1 MEVASTPKDHSLVGR
16 ESQID
21 EFYREYLIKA
31 RVNNYKVVS
40 VWGTPGVGKS
50 AFVRSL
56 FGSNKV
62 IDQKH
67 FQKYAWVDVSHP
79 FIVRNFFRRLH
90 LELDSDSVHAN
101 VNPVEGCR
109 KIILKGEWCLIVIDN
124 IQSTEEWDMIESALL
139 SGTSK
144 TIVVVITTEA
154 SIALHCADKAE
165 LAFNVK
171 CLESDA
177 AFDVFKQEN
186 TIQSKSTVKEICGN
200 HEVYKVITK
209 CGGLP
214 KVIISIACLL
224 TKNPVKWKHIANCL
238 NGQFIYYL
246 ENKTEL
252 TSLHDL
258 FDWMRSYFHALSDD
272 GSYSIRRRRLVMRW
286 VAEGYFQDS
295 DRNTAGEKGEK
306 LFSDL
311 LELSMIQQ
319 SCLTA
324 STQMRIVLYKISS
337 FFHEFIMSRPEEEGH
352 CHPTNRRRG
361 RHLVIEE
368 CWDRDKFVFENI
380 DFSRLRSLT
389 VFGKWES
396 FLVSS
401 NMKVLRV
408 LDLEDA
414 SGVTNKDVEKILKL
428 LCRLKFLSLR
438 GCSEVTCL
446 PSSLGDLRQLQI
458 LDVKG
463 TSIAF
468 LPKSITNLKRLQYIR
483 SGSATPAEGPSPS
496 CSFTSWLPSLC
507 GACQT
512 IGVEVPTGIEKLKAI
527 HTLSVLNAGMCR
539 GKTILKELQKLTQL
553 HKLGVCG
560 VNKKNC
566 KEFCAAIS
574 CHVHLES
581 LSVWLSKG
589 SQDCLDD
596 ILPPLE
602 KVLDKTQSL
611 KLYGIVETVP
621 AWIRDLPRLTKLELR
636 CYFKVKIL
644 EIACSSKFTVFFGSE
659 AMQNLELLTARCYSG
674 STLMF
679 SEINK
684 LSKLKLKEVR
694 LLGSY
699 DDKFI
704 EDMDNQLKAH
714 PRKPSLK
721 LDRKF

>member
-1 MEVASTPKDHSLVGR
+1 
-16 ESQID
+16 
-21 EFYREYLIKA
+21 
-31 RVNNYKVVS
+31 
-40 VWGTPGVGKS
+40 
-50 AFVRSL
+50 
-56 FGSNKV
+56 
-62 IDQKH
+62 
-67 FQKYAWVDVSHP
+67 
-79 FIVRNFFRRLH
+79 
-90 LELDSDSVHAN
+90 
-101 VNPVEGCR
+101 
-109 KIILKGEWCLIVIDN
+109 
-124 IQSTEEWDMIESALL
+124 
-139 SGTSK
+139 
-144 TIVVVITTEA
+144 
-154 SIALHCADKAE
+154 
-165 LAFNVK
+165 
-171 CLESDA
+171 
-177 AFDVFKQEN
+177 
-186 TIQSKSTVKEICGN
+186 
-200 HEVYKVITK
+200 
-209 CGGLP
+209 
-214 KVIISIACLL
+214 
-224 TKNPVKWKHIANCL
+224 
-238 NGQFIYYL
+238 
-246 ENKTEL
+246 
-252 TSLHDL
+252 
-258 FDWMRSYFHALSDD
+258 
-272 GSYSIRRRRLVMRW
+272 MRW

-337 FFHEFIMSRPEEEGH
+337 FFHEFIMSRPEEENITIALEIFALRGH

-602 KVLDKTQSL
+602 KVLDKTQQKPQEKPLGKLQEKSQKKPLENLQSL
-611 KLYGIVETVP
+611 KLYGIVETLLI
-621 AWIRDLPRLTKLELR
+621 AIDLAAEGSNYGPGNKKGSNSAEQKGRGASWPSLLPLTMEPLSRRTASARR
-636 CYFKVKIL
+636 CQPSGPDT
-644 EIACSSKFTVFFGSE
+644 EEGRTE
-659 AMQNLELLTARCYSG
+659 AMGTIAKYEPFEC
-674 STLMF
+674 
-679 SEINK
+679 E
-684 LSKLKLKEVR
+684 
-694 LLGSY
+694 
-699 DDKFI
+699 
-704 EDMDNQLKAH
+704 
-714 PRKPSLK
+714 
-721 LDRKF
+721 